1 VNSPAGWHPEP
12 SGREWKKRGNEIKSK
27 NRKPLIIAGV
37 VLGWIG
43 LGVSVQHPWVLAV
56 LVLVG
61 GIGGVIWWMRRD
73 EWMRRDDAKRA
84 RLAAHA
90 AGISARGRQHTRKAI
105 GTPLA
110 GSTLTRAA
118 RKAVDA
124 AKHDTVGVARYLRS
138 F

>member
-1 VNSPAGWHPEP
+1 M
-12 SGREWKKRGNEIKSK
+12 
-27 NRKPLIIAGV
+27 IIAGV

-90 AGISARGRQHTRKAI
+90 DYEDRLYYQGDPRGTYGRYMPPESPQEEDSTQERQSARRWPG
-105 GTPLA
+105 PP
-110 GSTLTRAA
+110 
-118 RKAVDA
+118 
-124 AKHDTVGVARYLRS
+124 
-138 F
+138 

>member
-1 VNSPAGWHPEP
+1 MNSPAGWHPDP

-90 AGISARGRQHTRKAI
+90 DYEDRLYYQGDPRGTYGRHMPPESPQDEDSTQERQSARRWPG
-105 GTPLA
+105 PP
-110 GSTLTRAA
+110 
-118 RKAVDA
+118 
-124 AKHDTVGVARYLRS
+124 
-138 F
+138 